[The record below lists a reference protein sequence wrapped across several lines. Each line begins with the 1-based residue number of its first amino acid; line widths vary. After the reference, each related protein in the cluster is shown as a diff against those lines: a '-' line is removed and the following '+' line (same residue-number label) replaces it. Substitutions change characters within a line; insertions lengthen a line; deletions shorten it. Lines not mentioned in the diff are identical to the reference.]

1 MAAGVFDVVGS
12 GVRSRAL
19 VAMMLGAM
27 LALAACGGGD
37 DEAAATQNPPGN
49 PPGNPPPSGQVS
61 ISGTPA
67 TQAMQGQ
74 QYSFTPTAS
83 GPSGATLTFS
93 ITNMPSQSHGWQFNT
108 STGRLSGTPAA
119 AQVGTTYSNV
129 RISVSDGTNTASL
142 PAFNIA
148 VVGTATGSALL
159 SWTPPTTNT
168 DGSALTLTG
177 YRVYWG
183 TQQGSY
189 PNSANVGP
197 NVANHMVQQLTPATW
212 YFVVTAL
219 SATGESAYSNVA
231 SKVVQ

>member
-67 TQAMQGQ
+67 TQAMQGA
-74 QYSFTPTAS
+74 QYSFTPTAA
-83 GPSGATLTFS
+83 GPSGASLTFS
-93 ITNMPSQSHGWQFNT
+93 IAGMPQGASFNT
-108 STGRLSGTPAA
+108 STGRLTWTPTA
-119 AQVGTTYSNV
+119 AQVGPHANIQ
-129 RISVSDGTNTASL
+129 ISVTDGTNNASL
-142 PAFNIA
+142 PAFTIT
-148 VVGTATGSALL
+148 VVSTATGSALL
-159 SWTPPTTNT
+159 SWTPPTQNT

-197 NVANHMVQQLTPATW
+197 NVANHMIQQLTPATW

-219 SATGESAYSNVA
+219 SATGESAHSNVA